1 MSEKQSSKAQ
11 PVTRVESISA
21 RRLQTLANENRE
33 LKAYVA
39 EVMQRLRQNERL
51 FSRLF
56 ELESQVLKSTDPED
70 LCFTLL
76 RALRSGFELDFVRFW
91 LDRSSFIGAHQ
102 LDALSDR
109 DLVWLEAGEIARM
122 GLHRKRTWLM
132 RLSSEH
138 HFDWLTERDSHL
150 GSIALLT
157 LGDQEQP
164 FGILGLGS
172 VDRDRF
178 APDQSSD
185 FLQHLAQVAGLTLE
199 HAIAREHLAR
209 LSVTDAVT
217 GSHNRRFLQPHSHQ
231 PLSQW
236 FGSQTQVACLY
247 ADIDQFKAFA
257 KRVGESE
264 GDKALAMVCKVMRQH
279 VRATDPLIRMEGD
292 EFVLLMP
299 GCSEEKAR
307 EVAGLSVH
315 TVACNKIQDK
325 ESLTLSIGIAFSTP
339 EQDLAVKTLIAHA
352 DQAMYVAKAL
362 GGNRFEMAENEADGS
377 SGDASQDET

>member
-1 MSEKQSSKAQ
+1 MSGGEEQNGK
-11 PVTRVESISA
+11 PRVEDMSS
-21 RRLQTLANENRE
+21 RRLQQLADENRE

-51 FSRLF
+51 FSRMF

-76 RALRSGFELDFVRFW
+76 RALRSGFELDMVRFW

-102 LDALSDR
+102 LDGLSER
-109 DLVWLEAGEIARM
+109 DLVWVEEGEIVQM
-122 GLHRKRTWLM
+122 GLHRKRAWLM
-132 RLSSEH
+132 QLSAERR
-138 HFDWLTERDSHL
+138 FDWLTEADGHL
-150 GSIALLT
+150 GSVALLT
-157 LGDQEQP
+157 LGEQAQP
-164 FGILGLGS
+164 FGVLGLGS

-178 APDQSSD
+178 APNQSSD
-185 FLQHLAQVAGLTLE
+185 FLQHLAQVVGLTME

-236 FGSQTQVACLY
+236 FGNRTGVACLY
-247 ADIDQFKAFA
+247 VDIDRFRVFA
-257 KRVGESE
+257 EST
-264 GDKALAMVCKVMRQH
+264 DAATADQALNMVCDVLRQH
-279 VRATDPLIRMEGD
+279 VRSTDPLIRMGGD

-299 GCSEEKAR
+299 GCSAQKAEEL
-307 EVAGLSVH
+307 AGLTVH
-315 TVACNKIQDK
+315 TVANHRLKPGN
-325 ESLTLSIGIAFSTP
+325 ESITVSIGAACSGAD
-339 EQDLAVKTLIAHA
+339 EDLAVKQLIARA

-362 GGNRFEMAENEADGS
+362 GGNRYEVAERDSANAG
-377 SGDASQDET
+377 

>member
-1 MSEKQSSKAQ
+1 VSDQAPTNVKAASKVEDMSG
-11 PVTRVESISA
+11 
-21 RRLQTLANENRE
+21 RRLLKMADENRE

-51 FSRLF
+51 FSRMF

-102 LDALSDR
+102 LDALSER
-109 DLVWLEAGEIARM
+109 DLVWIEKGEIANM
-122 GLHRKRTWLM
+122 GLHRKRAWLM
-132 RLSSEH
+132 QLSTESR
-138 HFDWLTERDSHL
+138 FDWLTERDSHL

-157 LGDQEQP
+157 LGEQDKP

-178 APDQSSD
+178 APNQSSD
-185 FLQHLAQVAGLTLE
+185 FLQHLAQVVGLTME

-209 LSVTDAVT
+209 LSITDAVT

-236 FGSQTQVACLY
+236 FGNKAQVACLY

-257 KRVGESE
+257 EREGETVA
-264 GDKALAMVCKVMRQH
+264 DQALVLVCKLMRQH

-292 EFVLLMP
+292 EFVMLMP
-299 GCSEEKAR
+299 GCSDDKAR
-307 EVAGLSVH
+307 EVAELTAH
-315 TVACNKIQDK
+315 ALACNKMPNMQK
-325 ESLTLSIGIAFSTP
+325 LTVSIGIAFSTSG
-339 EQDLAVKTLIAHA
+339 QDLAVKDLIARA

-362 GGNRFEMAENEADGS
+362 GGNRFEVAENASPAG
-377 SGDASQDET
+377 SGDAG